1 MLHRKLHGARST
13 PHSSVWPVGGLQRVS
28 TEAGVEW
35 NSAEPT
41 RSGAGVPRLRTLAVG
56 RPRVAL
62 VVVGDRG
69 GRAQV
74 DVGLHGR
81 GALASHDLQVELAG
95 PASGALGEV
104 QRVRAAGVDH
114 VIAELIG
121 APLLRRTGR

>member
-41 RSGAGVPRLRTLAVG
+41 RSGAVVLRLRTLAVG
-56 RPRVAL
+56 RPSVAL
-62 VVVGDRG
+62 IVVGDRG

-81 GALASHDLQVELAG
+81 GALAGHDLQVELAG
-95 PASGALGEV
+95 PARFALGQV
-104 QRVRAAGVDH
+104 QRGLAAGVSCLS
-114 VIAELIG
+114 AALTG
-121 APLLRRTGR
+121 A

>member
-1 MLHRKLHGARST
+1 MLQKIHGSGST

-28 TEAGVEW
+28 TEAGVGW

-41 RSGAGVPRLRTLAVG
+41 RSGAGVRRLRTLAVG

-69 GRAQV
+69 GCAQV

-81 GALASHDLQVELAG
+81 GALAGHDLQVELAG
-95 PASGALGEV
+95 PASVALGEV
-104 QRVRAAGVDH
+104 QRVRAAGGDH
-114 VIAELIG
+114 LLTEL
-121 APLLRRTGR
+121 